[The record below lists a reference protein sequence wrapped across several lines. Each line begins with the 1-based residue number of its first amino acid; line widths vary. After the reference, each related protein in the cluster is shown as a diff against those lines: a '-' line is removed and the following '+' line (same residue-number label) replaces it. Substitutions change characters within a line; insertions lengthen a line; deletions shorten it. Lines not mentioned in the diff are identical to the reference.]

1 MCRSG
6 KVVFLTAYAPRG
18 MLGEVIA
25 IFEKARTLDE
35 VGQEGWRQFSEG
47 LTRVLYCFHSMGV
60 RSLNMAL
67 VGSLDNAGHFWTQ
80 ARIIPRVSVPPFGV
94 SDVNYFEKAHQE
106 IITVISPEELAEKL
120 KEIK

>member
-1 MCRSG
+1 
-6 KVVFLTAYAPRG
+6 

-80 ARIIPRVSVPPFGV
+80 ARIIPRVSVPPLGV